1 MEQVRKHRFAYYQQD
16 APIISD
22 AEFDELYRRLET
34 LEAMH
39 PELVANDSPTQ
50 EVGGEVSAAFT
61 AVEHLQRMYSLEDV
75 FSLEELEAWMAKAEA
90 GIAKLGN
97 GSNPPSWLTEL
108 KIDGLAVNL
117 LYRDGVL
124 VRAATRGDG
133 ATGEDITHNVLTIK
147 EIPQQ
152 LSGTGFPAE
161 MEVRGEVFI
170 PSQAFA
176 EFNAAL
182 IEAGKAPLANP
193 RNAAAG
199 SLRQKDP
206 AETAKRP
213 LRMYVH
219 GIGAREGLE
228 TVSQSDT
235 YRQLAEWGLP
245 TSPYFEV
252 LSGLADVLAFIKG
265 YGDKRHSL
273 THEIDGIVVKVDDFA
288 TQRALGYTSRVPRW
302 AVAYK
307 YPPEEVHTKL
317 LDIAVNVGR
326 TGRVTPY
333 GVMEPVK
340 VAGST
345 VEMATL
351 HNQEVVKAKGVKIGD
366 IVVLRKAGDV
376 IPEIVGPV
384 LALRDQQD
392 PPVRDFI
399 MPTECPAC
407 GTPLAPGKEG
417 DVDIRCPNSRSCP
430 AQLRERVFHL
440 AGRGAFDI
448 EALGWEAAIAL
459 TQPAEPATPPL
470 TTEATLFDLTPEQL
484 ADVRVRREKRSKGVG
499 TGEFE
504 LVPYF
509 YTKATTKTPSKP
521 TATTDKLF
529 RELEKAKSQ
538 PLWRVLVALS
548 IRHVGPRASRA
559 LATAFGSMDA
569 IRQASEEELASVD
582 GVGPVI
588 AQALTEWFTE
598 DWHRDIVDRWAAAG
612 VRMADER
619 DESTPRTLEG
629 LTIVVTGS
637 LEGFSRDE
645 AKEAILIRG
654 GKAAGSVSKNTSYVV
669 AGENAGTK
677 LDKAEQLGVPVL
689 DEDGFR
695 ALLANGPAGTGEPDA
710 VEDLDAARTTR
721 KWRPNEFLRLCPAR
735 VRTRHGGAAG
745 AGQVGR
751 GGGRRGPGHPAGRRP
766 RCQQQ
771 GRLGRLGDRLRP
783 RRRSRRPG
791 RHHRRPAVGHHHGGG
806 GRHRPAG
813 GAQRLPLVHRPP
825 RRDHQLH
832 PQHRLL
838 RHLGGGGGP
847 RRRLAGRRRQR
858 PGAGPHLLC
867 VPRRGG
873 LARGAGQA
881 DRPVRPRPRTD
892 RPDPGHGLQLRSRR
906 PG

>member
-1 MEQVRKHRFAYYQQD
+1 MSTGKTAAGTEEQRQHQDPDGRPVPPEDIREQYEQLVEQVRKHRFAYYQED
-16 APIISD
+16 APVVSD
-22 AEFDELYRRLET
+22 AEFDELYRNLET
-34 LEAMH
+34 LEALH

-50 EVGGEVSAAFT
+50 EVGGEVSAAFA

-75 FSLEELEAWMAKAEA
+75 FSLEELEAWIAKAEA
-90 GIAKLGN
+90 GAARFGN
-97 GSNPPSWLTEL
+97 GTGAPAWLTEL

-124 VRAATRGDG
+124 IRAATRGDG
-133 ATGEDITHNVLTIK
+133 TTGEDITHNVLTIK

-152 LSGTGFPAE
+152 LEGRNFPAE
-161 MEVRGEVFI
+161 VEIRGEVFI
-170 PSQAFA
+170 PSRAFA
-176 EFNAAL
+176 DFNAAL
-182 IEAGKAPLANP
+182 VAAGKAPLANP

-228 TVSQSDT
+228 TVSQSET
-235 YRQLAEWGLP
+235 YRQLAAWGLP

-252 LSGLADVLAFIKG
+252 LPGVKEVLEFITR

-273 THEIDGIVVKVDDFA
+273 THEIDGIVVKVDDFT

-317 LDIAVNVGR
+317 LDIQVNVGR

-351 HNQEVVKAKGVKIGD
+351 HNQEVVVAKGVKIGD

-407 GTPLAPGKEG
+407 GTPLAPAKEG
-417 DVDIRCPNSRSCP
+417 DVDIRCPNARSCP

-459 TQPAEPATPPL
+459 TQPNEPETPPL
-470 TTEATLFDLTPEQL
+470 TTEAGLFDLTAEDL
-484 ADVRVRREKRSKGVG
+484 ADVRIRREKRSKGVA

-509 YTKATTKTPSKP
+509 YSKGTAKTPSKP
-521 TATTDKLF
+521 TATTVKLF

-569 IRQASEEELASVD
+569 IRRASEEDLAHVD

-588 AQALTEWFTE
+588 AAALTEWFAE
-598 DWHRDIVDRWAAAG
+598 DWHREIVDSWAASG
-612 VRMADER
+612 VRMEDER

-629 LTIVVTGS
+629 LTIVVTGT
-637 LEGFSRDE
+637 LPGFSRDE

-669 AGENAGTK
+669 AGESAGTK
-677 LDKAEQLGVPVL
+677 LDKAEQLGIPVL

-695 ALLANGPAGTGEPDA
+695 ALLANGPQEAAETSAAPEDTSEASDTNDNNDDDGGEDH
-710 VEDLDAARTTR
+710 R
-721 KWRPNEFLRLCPAR
+721 KAE
-735 VRTRHGGAAG
+735 GA
-745 AGQVGR
+745 
-751 GGGRRGPGHPAGRRP
+751 
-766 RCQQQ
+766 
-771 GRLGRLGDRLRP
+771 
-783 RRRSRRPG
+783 
-791 RHHRRPAVGHHHGGG
+791 
-806 GRHRPAG
+806 
-813 GAQRLPLVHRPP
+813 
-825 RRDHQLH
+825 
-832 PQHRLL
+832 
-838 RHLGGGGGP
+838 
-847 RRRLAGRRRQR
+847 
-858 PGAGPHLLC
+858 
-867 VPRRGG
+867 
-873 LARGAGQA
+873 
-881 DRPVRPRPRTD
+881 
-892 RPDPGHGLQLRSRR
+892 
-906 PG
+906 